1 MSAQALL
8 SALTTPTPG
17 GGVFASVDKGEA
29 GSAFSALLAT
39 ETTAPAEA
47 APTKRA
53 RPAAPAPTPEPVE
66 VTPETPAATAPI
78 VVPFTI
84 VAPVSAALAPS
95 AAASASGEAFGSN
108 PAPSQGTTKDTAA
121 SSPTDAAPAP
131 ADPSTDVAAQGIAV
145 SSSNAALAQTAVIPA
160 AAADGAREAEGPARP
175 TANTILAAA
184 QGPAPAPAASVEVTS
199 SLTAPPP
206 AEPEARVETNLPA
219 TTAAVVQGT
228 SVATS
233 TPPSGLPIPPEAIAE
248 PSIHAPSSNPVG
260 TASAPGSKD
269 AVSAQP
275 RLVSAS
281 STPAGKETGIQPS
294 TPATSAKDG
303 TAPIRDAKAQS
314 SDAPTSPVQAATD
327 AVAPAQ
333 PSIAKAAVS
342 AGISPAPRDAVSN
355 PAALR
360 ATKAASALVAFDVA
374 AEPLTPSSTE
384 DKADAPA
391 RSATAVA
398 TPAPTSLAPPTAQI
412 DPDLPT
418 APVTPSPRDI
428 IEKAT
433 IDAGTRSTQPSAQD
447 TTAASTSAAALSP
460 SPTAQTQP
468 ILADAAA
475 QPAALAVETAATLP
489 VEPLPAEPVDAAL
502 PGSATAASAEART
515 AAAPHIGLGSLSRAT
530 IETTAQLAAQIT
542 RRLEGRSTRFEMAL
556 TPDGLGRVDVSLD
569 IDADGQL
576 AARLAFDNP
585 LAATDLRG
593 RADELRRQLEDA
605 GLTLARDALEFS
617 QRDGSSGGQ
626 NAFDRHQNRATAY
639 ATRAAAEAVEA
650 PIAAWI
656 NPSPTPRGVD
666 LKV

>member
-248 PSIHAPSSNPVG
+248 PSSHAPTTNPVG

-281 STPAGKETGIQPS
+281 S

-342 AGISPAPRDAVSN
+342 AWISPAPRDAVSN

-384 DKADAPA
+384 GKADAPA
-391 RSATAVA
+391 RSARAVA

-447 TTAASTSAAALSP
+447 TTAASTSAAAPSP

-468 ILADAAA
+468 VLADAAA

-502 PGSATAASAEART
+502 PGSATAAPAEARA